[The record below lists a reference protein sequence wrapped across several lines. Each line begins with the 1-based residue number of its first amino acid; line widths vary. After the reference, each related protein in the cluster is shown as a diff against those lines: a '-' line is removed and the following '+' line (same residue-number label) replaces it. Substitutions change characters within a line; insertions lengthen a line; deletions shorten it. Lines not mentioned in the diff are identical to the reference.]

1 MKLEFR
7 KPTEADSRE
16 IAAWKFEGEYSFY
29 DNDKTESKKE
39 WAMNLH
45 KQENAYAIYNE
56 NNELIG
62 NCCFEFDE
70 EEVLFGIQMKPSLT
84 GKGMGAEVVTAILEF
99 GREKHKFNQISL
111 LVAQFNKRAIKVY
124 ERLGFVVREEFMWYV
139 NGEEKEFYEMRK
151 VW

>member
-1 MKLEFR
+1 MRLEFR
-7 KPTEADSRE
+7 RPTEADSRE
-16 IAAWKFEGEYSFY
+16 IATWKFEGEYSFY

-56 NNELIG
+56 GNELMG

-70 EEVLFGIQMKPSLT
+70 EGTLFGIQMKPSLT
-84 GKGMGAEVVTAILEF
+84 GKGMGAEVVTAFLEF
-99 GREKHKFNQISL
+99 GREKHEFNQVSL
-111 LVAQFNKRAIKVY
+111 LVATFNKRAIKVY
-124 ERLGFVVREEFMWYV
+124 ERLGFKVREEFMWYV